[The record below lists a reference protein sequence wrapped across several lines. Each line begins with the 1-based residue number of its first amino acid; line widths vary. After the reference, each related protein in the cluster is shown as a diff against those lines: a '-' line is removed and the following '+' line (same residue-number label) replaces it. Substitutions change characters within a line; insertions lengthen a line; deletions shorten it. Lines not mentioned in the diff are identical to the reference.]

1 MTIDLL
7 SIIVLAF
14 AGFGLNEMFIKIKK
28 LRAET
33 DTITLREVIFNK
45 EETTIPEP
53 ESGNEKVKLTLKRKI
68 FIYSKNLFLYIIF
81 LGWTIVFFILIF
93 EGIKI
98 YINILKLSTIH
109 VINFFQFINSFLPII
124 PCPSFDLIQ
133 KILFWL
139 SVILLFCGIWVFNKT
154 FLDKTPDDDE
164 ESSPIGPLDNIVGQ
178 DSKS

>member
-1 MTIDLL
+1 MTIDVL

-28 LRAET
+28 LTAET
-33 DTITLREVIFNK
+33 DTITLKEIIFNK
-45 EETTIPEP
+45 DETTIA
-53 ESGNEKVKLTLKRKI
+53 ESESVNEKDKLTLKNKV
-68 FIYSKNLFLYIIF
+68 FIYLKGLFLYFIWMGWGIALIILTF
-81 LGWTIVFFILIF
+81 KGMI
-93 EGIKI
+93 I
-98 YINILKLSTIH
+98 YKNILDRSTNH
-109 VINFFQFINSFLPII
+109 VIIFFQFINGFLPII

-133 KILFWL
+133 KILFWF

-164 ESSPIGPLDNIVGQ
+164 ESSPIGPLDNIIGQ